1 MAKKSL
7 LRWAHLHSPD
17 TVQEPWR
24 TGQDIGS
31 HKWFSYH
38 RRSLLFQENDQN
50 VWDKKETCFEAPRV
64 RRTCTTMEST
74 KKQEVISAIIVVLII
89 LSQCLEAYVNHE
101 AMQFSI
107 EKLPKLLFVILVL
120 IINPG
125 HQPITLQGIDK
136 ACCAPP
142 PPSIPTNPNWRII
155 EQTFSCNHM
164 HILFM

>member
-1 MAKKSL
+1 MNRLWWGAQMVIFRARIKGPAGGLSAQEPICRSIEKKKMAKKSL

-50 VWDKKETCFEAPRV
+50 VWDKKETCFEAPRI

-107 EKLPKLLFVILVL
+107 EKLPNCFL
-120 IINPG
+120 
-125 HQPITLQGIDK
+125 
-136 ACCAPP
+136 
-142 PPSIPTNPNWRII
+142 
-155 EQTFSCNHM
+155 
-164 HILFM
+164 